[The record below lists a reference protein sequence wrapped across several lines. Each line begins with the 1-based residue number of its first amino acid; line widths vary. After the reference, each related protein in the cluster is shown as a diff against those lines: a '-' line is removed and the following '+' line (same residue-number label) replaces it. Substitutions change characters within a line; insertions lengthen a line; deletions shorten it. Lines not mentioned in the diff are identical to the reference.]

1 MNATMPKPTALRIVH
16 PRVHLPGM
24 RGVIERRMLVNFRCD
39 PAAVAE
45 LLPAPF
51 RPKLVRGFAM
61 AGICLIR
68 LAGIRPGFLPAA
80 VGLTSENAAHR
91 IAVEWD
97 EAGEARQGVFIPR
110 RDTSS
115 WLNQLAGG
123 RLFPGEHQRATFT
136 VLETAGRFK
145 LELRAADGATFV
157 RVAARLADALPEGSV
172 FRNLEEASQFFLGG
186 ALGWSARTAAGEFDG
201 LELRCDAWRMEPL
214 AVERVESSFF
224 GDPAL
229 FPPGTATFDSAFLMR
244 DIAHEWRARGRMTCN
259 EGVEP

>member
-1 MNATMPKPTALRIVH
+1 MNTTMQKPPSLHIVQ
-16 PRVHLPGM
+16 PRLQLPVM

-39 PAAVAE
+39 PAAVTK

-68 LAGIRPGFLPAA
+68 LGGVRPGFMPAA

-97 EAGEARQGVFIPR
+97 DAAGVREGVFIPR

-115 WLNQLAGG
+115 WLNQFAGG
-123 RLFPGEHQRATFT
+123 RLFPGVHHRATFT
-136 VLETAGRFK
+136 VLETRERFK
-145 LELRAADGATFV
+145 LEMRAADGGAFV
-157 RVAARLADALPEGSV
+157 RVAARVAEALPEGSV
-172 FRNLEEASQFFLGG
+172 FQNMAEASQFFLGG
-186 ALGWSARTAAGEFDG
+186 ALGWSARAAAGEFDG

-224 GDPAL
+224 DDPNL
-229 FPPGTATFDSAFLMR
+229 FPPGTATFDSALLMR

-259 EGVEP
+259 GGKDL